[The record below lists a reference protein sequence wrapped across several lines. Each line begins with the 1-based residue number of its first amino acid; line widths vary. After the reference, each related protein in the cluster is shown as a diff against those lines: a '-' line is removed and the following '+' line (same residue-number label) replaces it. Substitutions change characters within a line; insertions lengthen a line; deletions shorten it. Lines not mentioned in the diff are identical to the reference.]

1 MKTTSKKTGA
11 KKAAP
16 RAAATPRGRTMPAS
30 RRTLPKKDWRELCAR
45 DVMHADVLTVTADT
59 PLSEVERMLAENRV
73 SGLPVTDEKGVILG
87 VLSIRDLIDRYSQD
101 PDARPR
107 RGGGFYR
114 VDDTDLDDDVVE
126 TFNLPEEAEEVAG
139 DVMTRQVHSVPA
151 DLPLRDVAAR
161 MVKLQIH
168 RLLVEEE
175 QRTVGIVS
183 TMDLLAAIAR

>member
-1 MKTTSKKTGA
+1 MKTTSKKSGA

-16 RAAATPRGRTMPAS
+16 TAAAKARSPIPAP
-30 RRTLPKKDWRELCAR
+30 RRTLPKKEWRDLCAR

-59 PLSEVERMLAENRV
+59 PLSEVEQMLAENRI
-73 SGLPVTDEKGVILG
+73 GGMPVTDEKGVILG
-87 VLSIRDLIDRYSQD
+87 VLSMRDLIDRYSQD

-126 TFNLPEEAEEVAG
+126 TFSLPEEAEEVAG